1 MKLKL
6 LFEQKNIYLTITK
19 DLPVKELIKSLKS
32 SIIDNFENQEILI
45 IDENQI
51 ILSNSDIIKF
61 IQEDSK
67 NKKNEISIDITIN
80 EKQKS
85 TKEKILFIHTFKK
98 SNPKKY
104 KNFDEFFDHKNYTS
118 KTNLIELEDLI
129 MKTTNAKEKLNVSK
143 NLKIKPSTD
152 KFRIFEDLLNSNL
165 NNIIESRVQS
175 NKLNNSGTRINE
187 LLEILRPIMDSDFSD
202 PIFNMNVNNSNVSNE
217 GHPRIHLPRGIQPV
231 VNPDENMLNS
241 LKEMG
246 FPEDQCRRA
255 LVVSRNNVSRA
266 TDLLLSDGLDLI
278 PQNINNNVN
287 KYF

>member
-1 MKLKL
+1 
-6 LFEQKNIYLTITK
+6 
-19 DLPVKELIKSLKS
+19 
-32 SIIDNFENQEILI
+32 
-45 IDENQI
+45 
-51 ILSNSDIIKF
+51 
-61 IQEDSK
+61 
-67 NKKNEISIDITIN
+67 
-80 EKQKS
+80 
-85 TKEKILFIHTFKK
+85 
-98 SNPKKY
+98 
-104 KNFDEFFDHKNYTS
+104 
-118 KTNLIELEDLI
+118 